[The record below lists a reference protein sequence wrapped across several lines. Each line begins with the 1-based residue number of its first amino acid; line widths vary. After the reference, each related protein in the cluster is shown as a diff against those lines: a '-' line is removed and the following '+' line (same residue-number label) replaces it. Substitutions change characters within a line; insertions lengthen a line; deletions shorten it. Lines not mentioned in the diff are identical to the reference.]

1 MSDFKTEVEVL
12 IGKPPDGFKW
22 QPSRMY
28 MLQGEVTC
36 AFKPVPLWV
45 PLWVP
50 PKGVFKPGWIT
61 RYEGGPEFWWHEDD
75 PDYETDEGVW
85 VTEGDSMLLFGIH
98 PDSLPPL
105 TIPAHLC
112 KFRVGDD

>member
-1 MSDFKTEVEVL
+1 MSDFKTAVEAI
-12 IGKPPDGFKW
+12 IGKPPDGFEW
-22 QPSRMY
+22 QPLLHYTVSGKMACTF
-28 MLQGEVTC
+28 ES
-36 AFKPVPLWV
+36 V

-61 RYEGGPEFWWHEDD
+61 RDRGSLVFEWNK
-75 PDYETDEGVW
+75 
-85 VTEGDSMLLFGIH
+85 TEGIYNAEHGFWIYEFESYMLAVIH

-112 KFRVGDD
+112 KFRVGDE